1 MEITIRKLIGG
12 EAAPMHLLLEA
23 DPEEK
28 AIQKYLHK
36 SIVFLAEHQEQ
47 TAGVLVLN
55 ENSSTSLEVMNLAV
69 DEAFRGKGIAKKL
82 LARARMEGETGGYDF
97 LEIST
102 GNSSLDQLALYQKC
116 GFRMDGIISN
126 YFLDHYDKPIYENGI
141 PCLDMVRLK
150 MSLT

>member
-1 MEITIRKLIGG
+1 MIGG

-69 DEAFRGKGIAKKL
+69 YEAFRGKGIAKKL

-97 LEIST
+97 LEIGT

-116 GFRMDGIISN
+116 GFRLDGIISN